1 MPQNDVD
8 VCNIA
13 QKLLGAEELGSIAPP
28 RTVNEKRYAAI
39 YETYRDAELRK
50 RRWNFAKQ
58 FFQLTPTGDPIV
70 TDNATLYRFQWPN
83 NAVRVIRESGSIWI
97 PSGRQLLADA
107 QTLKVWFICST
118 SAAEMDPL
126 FAVMFACKLA
136 ETLCEA
142 ITQSNEKKKTAAEQ
156 YEMARREAG
165 AANAFEIGPEDIA
178 ADDSKFSWVQSRN
191 NA

>member
-1 MPQNDVD
+1 MPPNDVD

-28 RTVNEKRYAAI
+28 RTADEKRYAAI
-39 YETYRDAELRK
+39 YDTYRDGELRK

-58 FFQLTPTGDPIV
+58 LFQLTPTGSPIT
-70 TDNATLYRFQWPN
+70 TDTETLYRFQWPN
-83 NAVRVIRESGSIWI
+83 TAVRAVRESGSIWK

-107 QTLKVWFICST
+107 QTLKVWFICRT
-118 SAAEMDPL
+118 PAAEFDPL
-126 FAVMFACKLA
+126 FSIMLAAKLA

-142 ITQSNEKKKTAAEQ
+142 ITQSNEKKAVAKEQ
-156 YEMARREAG
+156 YETARREAG

-191 NA
+191 A